1 MEDMDTE
8 EQLPP
13 NLAPPNLASQAWGIE
28 EIFYDIWGKTHKTS
42 PEAQQ
47 AILKSLGVDDV
58 EKAFSEKL
66 WAEWSRPLPPTIVRG
81 AKGALAISLP
91 ESKARETIELTF
103 IWEDSRQARQSFDLA
118 SIPVAE
124 EIILRD
130 EKFVRKPLTLPADA
144 PLGYHALRFEAA
156 ETRLIVCPERC
167 FLPEKLHAGG
177 IGVSLYAVRSGRNW
191 GCGDFTDL
199 KALIDWAAEETG
211 ASFVALNPLHSLAN
225 RAPYNT
231 SPYLPNSVFFYN
243 LLYLDL
249 EQIPEFSRSATRLDE
264 VRDEI
269 NRLRNSEFVEYEG
282 VAKLKLAVLESLFGR
297 LGDDSARVAAFRAY
311 VQSAGEPLQR
321 FATHAALDHE
331 LHRRNPEA
339 WNFTQ
344 WPEEFR
350 HPDSP
355 AVLEFARQH
364 QQSILFYQYIQ
375 WQLEEQLKAAQAY
388 AIERGLGIGLYH
400 DLALAID

>member
-1 MEDMDTE
+1 MTDIDAEKGSVPLSPLE
-8 EQLPP
+8 
-13 NLAPPNLASQAWGIE
+13 LAAEAWGIE
-28 EIFYDIWGKTHKTS
+28 PTFYDIWGKPHKTT
-42 PEAQQ
+42 PEVNQ
-47 AILKSLGVDDV
+47 AILRSLGVDDV
-58 EKAFSEKL
+58 EKALEGKL
-66 WAEWSRPLPPTIVRG
+66 WPEWSRPLPETIVRG
-81 AKGALAISLP
+81 LKSSILISVPETRAGEKG
-91 ESKARETIELTF
+91 ELSF
-103 IWEDSRQARQSFDLA
+103 LWEDGRQANHPFDL
-118 SIPVAE
+118 SPLPVTDA
-124 EIILRD
+124 ITLRGQ
-130 EKFVRKPLTLPADA
+130 KFVRKEVPLPENC
-144 PLGYHALRFEAA
+144 PLGYHTVKLDQTEA
-156 ETRLIVCPERC
+156 RLILCPERC
-167 FLPEKLHAGG
+167 FLPEKLRAGG

-199 KALIDWAAEETG
+199 KALIDWVAEETG
-211 ASFVALNPLHSLAN
+211 ASFLALNPLHSLAN

-249 EQIPEFSRSATRLDE
+249 EQIPEFSRDVEFDGLRG
-264 VRDEI
+264 EI
-269 NRLRNSEFVEYEG
+269 ERLRSSEFVEYEG
-282 VAKLKLAVLESLFGR
+282 VAKLKLGVLESLFGR
-297 LGDDSARVAAFRAY
+297 LGDDEARAGAFRAY
-311 VQSAGEPLQR
+311 LQRAGEPLQR

-339 WNFTQ
+339 WNFTH

-400 DLALAID
+400 DLALAIDK